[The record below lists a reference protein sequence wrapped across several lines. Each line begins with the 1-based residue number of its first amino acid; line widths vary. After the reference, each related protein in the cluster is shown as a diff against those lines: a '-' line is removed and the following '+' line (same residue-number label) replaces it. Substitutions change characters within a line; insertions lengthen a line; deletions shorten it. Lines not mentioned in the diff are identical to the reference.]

1 LSKSQQ
7 ALQALRLELVQVQS
21 QLDASEAEKQRI
33 ETRYLED
40 TSQITAE
47 IDALKNQMESN
58 VKLSQSRIQNLE
70 KELSVAQVELESCMK
85 HLDNKSTSLIQLEQH
100 NSVTVMRLENKLS
113 NQVCVYSSLS

>member
-1 LSKSQQ
+1 MSKSQQ